1 MLVLDSPYHGYYLHC
16 DSPYPHA
23 DDTMK
28 ILTRHL
34 RNEENA
40 EASARGLHDEFPQLQ
55 TFEIWLTPA
64 WRRAWEKRLTKGGGA
79 HDDDG
84 GALGGGG
91 GGARG
96 GGQGRGGIAMQDRP
110 PMLGRMMRGSK
121 TSLRGRNA
129 RRAALQDRFERAEAM
144 THVNA
149 FLKQFFKKEL
159 ATTHRDLDW
168 QIKVQSFY
176 DKITLRPPEGL
187 AGGRVILQPDNGFF
201 GQGATVSG
209 NGDYHF
215 TSTMLLGHDLDLLI
229 FCALTY
235 GVFDMWIGHATASII
250 LTYAATEALRAF
262 RAFFGERHLSEDT
275 FVDDRFLL

>member
-1 MLVLDSPYHGYYLHC
+1 
-16 DSPYPHA
+16 
-23 DDTMK
+23 
-28 ILTRHL
+28 
-34 RNEENA
+34 
-40 EASARGLHDEFPQLQ
+40 
-55 TFEIWLTPA
+55 
-64 WRRAWEKRLTKGGGA
+64 
-79 HDDDG
+79 
-84 GALGGGG
+84 
-91 GGARG
+91 
-96 GGQGRGGIAMQDRP
+96 
-110 PMLGRMMRGSK
+110 MMRGSK

-187 AGGRVILQPDNGFF
+187 AGGRVILQPEN
-201 GQGATVSG
+201 
-209 NGDYHF
+209 
-215 TSTMLLGHDLDLLI
+215 
-229 FCALTY
+229 

-262 RAFFGERHLSEDT
+262 RAFFG
-275 FVDDRFLL
+275 